1 MEACRISCRI
11 LDIFSKPRSYFF
23 GLFFHVYLE
32 NMMAW
37 AMQGYPVF
45 VYILQEQ
52 KTGFLLEYI
61 KKLGCFI
68 SIFPFAFTG

>member
-1 MEACRISCRI
+1 
-11 LDIFSKPRSYFF
+11 
-23 GLFFHVYLE
+23 
-32 NMMAW
+32 MMAW

-45 VYILQEQ
+45 VCILQEQ